1 VIDGGAGNDKLRGGR
16 GADIL
21 LGAEG
26 KDNLRGAGGRDLLIG
41 GDGCDRIIGN
51 SGEDL
56 LIGGTT
62 LFDIDDSTLGQA
74 SVTLEQEFDEALM
87 ALSAEWNSERDFEM
101 RVNNLKDGS
110 GSDDRLNGSYF
121 LQKEV
126 TVLDDGDQDRMI
138 GSSGRDWLLFFDLD
152 RPKWWPRR

>member
-1 VIDGGAGNDKLRGGR
+1 MTPG
-16 GADIL
+16 
-21 LGAEG
+21 
-26 KDNLRGAGGRDLLIG
+26 
-41 GDGCDRIIGN
+41 
-51 SGEDL
+51 
-56 LIGGTT
+56 
-62 LFDIDDSTLGQA
+62 
-74 SVTLEQEFDEALM
+74 QEFDEILI
-87 ALSAEWNSERDFEM
+87 LLAEWNSERDFEM

-152 RPKWWPRR
+152 RPRWWWDYF